1 MRVSVGAGL
10 TTLCYCSNIHA
21 GESWPEVSA
30 SLDEY
35 IPAVRAALEGDGLL
49 APGQA
54 FGIGLRLSAQAVAA
68 LEMEAALAAFQSQLD
83 RLHAYVSTINAFPYG
98 RFHGAR
104 VKEKVYLPD
113 WRSAERLD
121 YTAGAARILARLLA
135 PGEAGSISTVPGA
148 FRFGLEEADSSRIAH
163 QLQQAVVLLRDLEA
177 SSGRRIILA
186 LEPEPACLLE
196 TSGDALDFFQHH
208 LLNAPAC
215 ARLAGMAGVNRSQAE
230 ALTRRHLGICYDV
243 CHAAVGF
250 EDPASGLARLAAAGI
265 AVPKL
270 QLSNALRI
278 PEMRA
283 DLLPALAALE
293 QGVYLHQVV
302 VRGRT
307 MGGQDLQHYRDLSE
321 AQTAFACGQA
331 RGEWRIHCHVPLF
344 LDQAGSFHSTQA
356 QLRAALAALPDMAR
370 PPLLEVETY
379 TWDVL
384 PPAFR
389 PVSKAAAIARELA
402 FIIEELQA

>member
-1 MRVSVGAGL
+1 MRMSVGAGL

-21 GESWPEVSA
+21 GESWQEVSA
-30 SLDEY
+30 SLEEY
-35 IPAVRAALEGDGLL
+35 IPAVRAKLEEGALL

-54 FGIGLRLSAQAVAA
+54 FGIGLRLSAQAVAV
-68 LEMEAALAAFQSQLD
+68 LEMEPALSAFQSQLD

-98 RFHGAR
+98 QFHGAR
-104 VKEKVYLPD
+104 VKEKVYMPD

-121 YTAGAARILARLLA
+121 YTASAARILARLLA
-135 PGEAGSISTVPGA
+135 PGEAGSISTVPG
-148 FRFGLEEADSSRIAH
+148 GLREALDADGIGLIAR
-163 QLQQAVVLLRDLEA
+163 QLQQAVVMLRDLEA
-177 SSGRRIILA
+177 SSGRCVVLA

-196 TSGDALDFFQHH
+196 NTDDVLDFFQRY
-208 LLNAPAC
+208 LLNAQAC
-215 ARLAGMAGVNRSQAE
+215 TRLAGLAGVSPVQAE

-250 EDPASGLARLAAAGI
+250 EEPAGALARLAVAGI

-270 QLSNALRI
+270 QLSSALRI
-278 PEMRA
+278 PAMRA

-302 VRGRT
+302 VQGQGR
-307 MGGQDLQHYRDLSE
+307 QHYGDLPE
-321 AQTAFACGQA
+321 ALAAFARGQA
-331 RGEWRIHCHVPLF
+331 RGEWRIHCHVPVF
-344 LDQAGSFHSTQA
+344 LAAGGAFASTQA
-356 QLRAALAALPDMAR
+356 QLRAALAALPDMAHV
-370 PPLLEVETY
+370 PLLEVETY

-402 FIIEELQA
+402 FIIEELRA